1 MKHISKLKNDHVTFK
16 DTNFAKLNS
25 KVSWSVT
32 KSTECGLGKWIA
44 LQESHG
50 HKMTQSSEWNHLK
63 NVHNQVHSNVQSYID
78 SSANN
83 TDNKALSKIGHD
95 IEDSTHA
102 VFSAL
107 DTIKTVKCKHEETN
121 TNSAPTRMV
130 EQNEPTQKPRTIASS
145 SPRPVMNRNEAP
157 KAKLRE
163 VVVASSDDDDEWESF

>member
-1 MKHISKLKNDHVTFK
+1 
-16 DTNFAKLNS
+16 
-25 KVSWSVT
+25 VT
-32 KSTECGLGKWIA
+32 KSSECALGKWIA
-44 LQESHG
+44 SQESHG

-63 NVHNQVHSNVQSYID
+63 NVHDQVHSNVQSYID

-83 TDNKALSKIGHD
+83 TDNKTLLKIGHD

-107 DTIKTVKCKHEETN
+107 DTIKTVKCKHEEN
-121 TNSAPTRMV
+121 DTNSAPTRMV
-130 EQNEPTQKPRTIASS
+130 EQNEPTQKPQTIASS